1 MFVIQEGSID
11 IFQVNEDITIRN
23 VEVFQNKMKSFLID
37 AEQFLLLDL
46 EHVEYLN
53 SSALGIIAHTA
64 MQSKQMDK
72 KFVVAG
78 IHPLLEEIF
87 TIVKFSSF
95 MRLFPTVEEGINYLS
110 NDKSN

>member
-1 MFVIQEGSID
+1 MFVIQEGLID

-23 VEVFQNKMKSFLID
+23 VEIFQNKMKTFLTD
-37 AEQFLLLDL
+37 AKQFLLLDL

-64 MQSKQMDK
+64 MQSKQLDK

-78 IHPLLEEIF
+78 IHPSLEEIF
-87 TIVKFSSF
+87 IIVKFSSF
-95 MRLFPTVEEGINYLS
+95 MRLFPTVEEGMDYLTNDIS
-110 NDKSN
+110 N